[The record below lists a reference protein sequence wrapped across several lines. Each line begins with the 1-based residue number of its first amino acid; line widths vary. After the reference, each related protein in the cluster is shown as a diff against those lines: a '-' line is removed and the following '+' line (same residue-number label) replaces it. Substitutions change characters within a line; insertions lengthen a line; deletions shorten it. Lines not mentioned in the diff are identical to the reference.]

1 MRNTGTFRRDV
12 PVRRGAALLRT
23 PLPHRGNL
31 RSAHSRRNTFAA
43 PPSFPFMQKSLL
55 RSFFRTRDFYCH
67 SLLRQEVLP
76 DLFGALR
83 LREPAKVCRIRDGS
97 VGPTI
102 VAVTMPHAELSVY
115 AQDFLKYMEENART
129 PLR

>member
-1 MRNTGTFRRDV
+1 MRNTGMSRRGIS
-12 PVRRGAALLRT
+12 VRRGAALLRT

-76 DLFGALR
+76 DFFGALR
-83 LREPAKVCRIRDGS
+83 LRNKQEAVGIAQELHVDRD
-97 VGPTI
+97 V
-102 VAVTMPHAELSVY
+102 
-115 AQDFLKYMEENART
+115 FLQSQ
-129 PLR
+129 LCI